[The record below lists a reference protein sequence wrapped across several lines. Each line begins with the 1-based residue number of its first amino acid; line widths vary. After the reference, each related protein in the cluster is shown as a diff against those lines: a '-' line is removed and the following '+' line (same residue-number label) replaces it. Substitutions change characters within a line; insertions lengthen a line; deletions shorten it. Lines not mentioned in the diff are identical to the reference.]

1 MELSVDEARMCSHA
15 VYFYDSD
22 AGLSDRVG
30 DFLGAGLRAGESAVV
45 IATEPHLGLFVRR
58 LEERHHEVGAAR
70 AAGRFVARSASE
82 TLGKLTVG
90 AMPDAGLLKRMVG
103 DLFDS
108 IPNRGAGDKRPR
120 VYGEMVDLLWK
131 DGNAKAALGLEE
143 LWNDVGKAH
152 SFDLLCG
159 YATDHLFADPG
170 AAPAVIDICDRHTDI
185 VAPSRR
191 GDDPTR
197 WLVAE
202 IAERRELERA
212 LRACARELRRSE
224 QRQQAAA
231 EEALRV
237 RDEFLSLVS
246 HELKTPLTV
255 LQLQLHAWRNDAAS
269 DRDQRATQLR
279 RATQSSDRLADLIE
293 SLMDVSSIATAGL
306 VLTPKVFDLRESL
319 TRLLDELRPAA
330 ERVGCVL
337 SLRAGDPLLGSWDQK
352 RVEQAVTNLV
362 SNAIKHGA
370 GKPVD
375 VAIHRHGNEALIDVR
390 DQGAGVPEAEIAR
403 IFGRFERAS
412 SARNY
417 GGLGLG
423 LYVVQEIARGHGG
436 SVSVCNLVDKESGNV
451 SGACFRLR
459 LPIAAAVG

>member
-1 MELSVDEARMCSHA
+1 MDLSVDEAGMCSHA

-22 AGLSDRVG
+22 AGLADRVG
-30 DFLGAGLRAGESAVV
+30 DFLGAGLLAGESAIV

-58 LEERHHEVGAAR
+58 MEERHHEVGAAR
-70 AAGRFVARSASE
+70 AAGRFVARNAGE
-82 TLGKLTVG
+82 TLGKLTSG
-90 AMPDAGLLKRMVG
+90 AKPDGVLLKRMVG
-103 DLFDS
+103 DLIDS

-120 VYGEMVDLLWK
+120 VYGEMVDLLWR
-131 DGNAKAALGLEE
+131 DGNSRAALGLEE
-143 LWNDVGKAH
+143 LWNDVGKTH

-159 YATDHLFADPG
+159 YATDRLFADPG

-185 VAPSRR
+185 VPPSRS

-224 QRQQAAA
+224 QHQQESAQ
-231 EEALRV
+231 EALRV

-246 HELKTPLTV
+246 HELNTPMTV
-255 LQLQLHAWRNDAAS
+255 LQMQLHAWRNGAAG
-269 DRDQRATQLR
+269 DPDQRATQLR
-279 RATQSSDRLADLIE
+279 RATRSSERLADLIE
-293 SLMDVSSIATAGL
+293 SLMDVSTIASSGL
-306 VLTPKVFDLRESL
+306 VLTPNLFDLGESL

-337 SLRAGDPLLGSWDQK
+337 SLRAGGPLVGSWDQR

-375 VAIHRHGNEALIDVR
+375 IRIHRHGNEAFIDVR
-390 DQGAGVPEAEIAR
+390 DHGAGVPEAERAR

-423 LYVVQEIARGHGG
+423 LYLVQEIARGHGG
-436 SVSVCNLVDKESGNV
+436 SVSVCNLVDNESGTV

-459 LPIAAAVG
+459 LPFPA